1 MAGLTSSGVGSGLDV
16 KGIVDALVQADIT
29 PTKNRLDKQ
38 EASITTQLSALGQI
52 KSALSNLQTSMI
64 KLSNIN
70 QFYALKSSVSDTSI
84 VSASVNNDASAGQ
97 YQIEVQTIATKQ
109 NLASSSYI
117 NSSSTVGN
125 GSITIDFGTYSNS
138 NTVFTANPDKQSV
151 TINIAPGQDSLSA
164 IRDAINNSGS
174 GVQANI
180 VKDSSGYRLTLSS
193 PETGQSLAMRIS
205 VIDNDGT
212 NNNSTGLS
220 ALAFDPTIGNNS
232 LTQTTVA
239 KDSQVS
245 INGLLL
251 TQSSNQLKNAIE
263 GVTIDLKKAQPGTL
277 VDLTIANN
285 DSQLTNAVNEFIKQY
300 NDTMTTINSLTS
312 YNAET
317 KKGGTLQA
325 DSGVRTLKLNL
336 SKILGEPVAK
346 SGSTVLTLADIG
358 IKTNKQGLLEMDSD
372 KFNTAVANNYD
383 AIAALFAKTA
393 TATDTNIR
401 IKSVGNGVKTGLYN
415 LVINSFVPGTSLSGT
430 IGGVNATSSDGLTL
444 KGTSSFQG
452 LSVEVLA
459 GSTGARGQIEI
470 TDGLAVKLNNLLTN
484 YLGDT
489 GDLSTKTE
497 QLNGRLGDIDS
508 QRAQL
513 TTKASTLSNRYTKQF
528 TALDALL
535 VKMQSTSDFL
545 TQQLA
550 NLPQLTANRG

>member
-84 VSASVNNDASAGQ
+84 LSASVNNDASAGQ

-151 TINIAPGQDSLSA
+151 TINVAPGQDSLSA

-232 LTQTTVA
+232 LIQTTVA

-300 NDTMTTINSLTS
+300 NDTMTTIYSLTS

-372 KFNTAVANNYD
+372 KFNTAVTNNYD

>member
-70 QFYALKSSVSDTSI
+70 QFYALKSSVTDTSI
-84 VSASVNNDASAGQ
+84 LSTSVSNDASAGQ

-109 NLASSSYI
+109 NLASTSYT

-125 GSITIDFGTYSNS
+125 GSITIDFGTYSNN
-138 NTVFTANPDKQSV
+138 NTVFTANPNKQSV
-151 TINIAPGQDSLSA
+151 TINVAPGQDSLSA

-180 VKDSSGYRLTLSS
+180 VQDSSGYRLTLSS

-232 LTQTTVA
+232 LVQTTVA

-300 NDTMTTINSLTS
+300 NDTMTTINALTS

-325 DSGVRTLKLNL
+325 DSGVRNLKLNL
-336 SKILGEPVAK
+336 SKLLGEPLAK

-358 IKTNKQGLLEMDSD
+358 IKTNKQGLLEMDSE
-372 KFNTAVANNYD
+372 KFNTAVASNYD
-383 AIAALFAKTA
+383 AIASLFAKTA

-401 IKSVGNGVKTGLYN
+401 IKSVGNGVKTGVYN
-415 LVINSFVPGTSLSGT
+415 LVITSFVPGTSLSGT

-470 TDGLAVKLNNLLTN
+470 TDGLAVKLNNLVTN

-497 QLNGRLGDIDS
+497 QLNGRLGDIDT

-550 NLPQLTANRG
+550 NLPQLTANRR

>member
-70 QFYALKSSVSDTSI
+70 QFYALKSSVTDTSI
-84 VSASVNNDASAGQ
+84 LSASVSNDASAGQ

-109 NLASSSYI
+109 NLASTSYT

-125 GSITIDFGTYSNS
+125 GSITIDFGTYSNN
-138 NTVFTANPDKQSV
+138 NTVFTANPNKQSV
-151 TINIAPGQDSLSA
+151 TINVAPGQDSLSA

-180 VKDSSGYRLTLSS
+180 VQDRSGYRLTLSS

-232 LTQTTVA
+232 LVQTTVA

-300 NDTMTTINSLTS
+300 NDTMTTINALTS

-325 DSGVRTLKLNL
+325 DSGVRNLKLNL
-336 SKILGEPVAK
+336 SKLLGEPLAK

-358 IKTNKQGLLEMDSD
+358 IKTNKQGLLEMDSE
-372 KFNTAVANNYD
+372 KFNTAVASNYD
-383 AIAALFAKTA
+383 AIASLFAKTA

-401 IKSVGNGVKTGLYN
+401 IKSVGNGVKTGVYN
-415 LVINSFVPGTSLSGT
+415 LVITSFVPGTSLSGT

-470 TDGLAVKLNNLLTN
+470 TDGLAVKLSNLVTN

-497 QLNGRLGDIDS
+497 QLNGRLGDIDT

-550 NLPQLTANRG
+550 NLPQLTANRR

>member
-97 YQIEVQTIATKQ
+97 YQIVVQTIATKQ

>member
-70 QFYALKSSVSDTSI
+70 QFYALKSSVTDTSI
-84 VSASVNNDASAGQ
+84 LSASVSNDASAGQ

-109 NLASSSYI
+109 NLASTSYT

-125 GSITIDFGTYSNS
+125 GSITIDFGTYSNN
-138 NTVFTANPDKQSV
+138 NTVFTANPNKQSV
-151 TINIAPGQDSLSA
+151 TINVAPGQDSLSA
-164 IRDAINNSGS
+164 IRDAINTSGA

-180 VKDSSGYRLTLSS
+180 VQDSSGYRLTLSS

-232 LTQTTVA
+232 LVQTTVA

-300 NDTMTTINSLTS
+300 NDTMTTINALTS

-325 DSGVRTLKLNL
+325 DSGVRNLKLNL
-336 SKILGEPVAK
+336 SKLLGEPLAK

-358 IKTNKQGLLEMDSD
+358 IKTNKQGLLEMDSE
-372 KFNTAVANNYD
+372 KFHTAVASNYD
-383 AIAALFAKTA
+383 AIASLFAKTA

-401 IKSVGNGVKTGLYN
+401 IKSVGNGVKTGVYN
-415 LVINSFVPGTSLSGT
+415 LVITSFVPGTSLSGT

-470 TDGLAVKLNNLLTN
+470 TDGLAVKLNNLVTN

-497 QLNGRLGDIDS
+497 QLNGRLGDIDT

-550 NLPQLTANRG
+550 NLPQLTANRR

>member
-70 QFYALKSSVSDTSI
+70 QFYALKSSVTDTSI
-84 VSASVNNDASAGQ
+84 LSASVSNDASAGQ

-109 NLASSSYI
+109 NLASTSYT

-125 GSITIDFGTYSNS
+125 GSITIDFGTYSNN
-138 NTVFTANPDKQSV
+138 NTVFTANPNKQSV
-151 TINIAPGQDSLSA
+151 TINVAPGQDSLSA

-180 VKDSSGYRLTLSS
+180 VQDSSGYRLTLSS

-232 LTQTTVA
+232 LVQTTVA

-300 NDTMTTINSLTS
+300 NDTMTTINALTS

-325 DSGVRTLKLNL
+325 DSGVRNLKLNL
-336 SKILGEPVAK
+336 SKLLGEPLAK

-358 IKTNKQGLLEMDSD
+358 IKTNKQGLLEMDSE
-372 KFNTAVANNYD
+372 KFNTAVASNYD
-383 AIAALFAKTA
+383 AIASLFAKTA

-401 IKSVGNGVKTGLYN
+401 IKSVGNGVKTGVYN
-415 LVINSFVPGTSLSGT
+415 LVITSFVPGTSLSGT

-470 TDGLAVKLNNLLTN
+470 TDGLAVKLSNLVTN

-497 QLNGRLGDIDS
+497 QLNGRLGDIDT

-550 NLPQLTANRG
+550 NLPQLTANRR

>member
-84 VSASVNNDASAGQ
+84 LSASVNNDASAGQ

-151 TINIAPGQDSLSA
+151 TINVAPGQDSLSA

-232 LTQTTVA
+232 LIQTTVA

-372 KFNTAVANNYD
+372 KFNTAVTNNYD

>member
-70 QFYALKSSVSDTSI
+70 QFYALKSSVTDTSI
-84 VSASVNNDASAGQ
+84 LSASVSNDASAGQ

-109 NLASSSYI
+109 NLASTSYT

-125 GSITIDFGTYSNS
+125 GSITIDFGTYSNN
-138 NTVFTANPDKQSV
+138 NTVFTANPNKQSV
-151 TINIAPGQDSLSA
+151 TINVAPGQDSLSA

-180 VKDSSGYRLTLSS
+180 VQDSSGYRLTLSS

-232 LTQTTVA
+232 LVQTTVA

-300 NDTMTTINSLTS
+300 NDTMTTINALTS

-325 DSGVRTLKLNL
+325 DSGVRNLKLNL
-336 SKILGEPVAK
+336 SKLLGEPLAK

-358 IKTNKQGLLEMDSD
+358 IKTNKQGLLEMDSE
-372 KFNTAVANNYD
+372 KFNTAVASNYD
-383 AIAALFAKTA
+383 TIASLFAKTA

-401 IKSVGNGVKTGLYN
+401 IKSVGNGVKTGVYN
-415 LVINSFVPGTSLSGT
+415 LVITSFVPGTSLSGT

-470 TDGLAVKLNNLLTN
+470 TDGLAVKLSNLVTN

-497 QLNGRLGDIDS
+497 QLNGRLGDIDT

-550 NLPQLTANRG
+550 NLPQLTANRR